1 MHFYHSASSPAG
13 VPFKL
18 DAIIYNSLVHT
29 ATANVACVVVQV
41 DGTKPSLCRSTGLAT
56 PLG

>member
-18 DAIIYNSLVHT
+18 DAIYNSPVHT

-41 DGTKPSLCRSTGLAT
+41 DGTKPSLCWSTGLAT